1 MKGEQLPA
9 HGNIRK
15 PEFDLA
21 LKAVLSVVEVDLKA
35 KSATNV
41 ACRPILMNA
50 QSEQQPALSKE
61 AKKTIQEIAMATG
74 LDVQKVTSM
83 LLLYHTEGGNPTPSK
98 GASRLAAWRAANR
111 EKDLTT
117 RAAWREKNR
126 EKVRASQLAWRKA
139 NKKKQRA
146 SQMAWRAAEKE
157 KALSDPACLAKKKE
171 KLRAYNAAYKAA
183 NKDKVRA
190 WNRAWRDA
198 NRNKMRVKRDVKRK
212 TVSSQE
218 SKPS

>member
-98 GASRLAAWRAANR
+98 GASRLAARRAGNR
-111 EKDLTT
+111 EKALTT
-117 RAAWREKNR
+117 RAAWDEKNR

-212 TVSSQE
+212 TSVQVV
-218 SKPS
+218 P

>member
-1 MKGEQLPA
+1 
-9 HGNIRK
+9 
-15 PEFDLA
+15 
-21 LKAVLSVVEVDLKA
+21 
-35 KSATNV
+35 
-41 ACRPILMNA
+41 
-50 QSEQQPALSKE
+50 
-61 AKKTIQEIAMATG
+61 
-74 LDVQKVTSM
+74 
-83 LLLYHTEGGNPTPSK
+83 
-98 GASRLAAWRAANR
+98 
-111 EKDLTT
+111 
-117 RAAWREKNR
+117 
-126 EKVRASQLAWRKA
+126 
-139 NKKKQRA
+139 
-146 SQMAWRAAEKE
+146 MAWRAAEKE